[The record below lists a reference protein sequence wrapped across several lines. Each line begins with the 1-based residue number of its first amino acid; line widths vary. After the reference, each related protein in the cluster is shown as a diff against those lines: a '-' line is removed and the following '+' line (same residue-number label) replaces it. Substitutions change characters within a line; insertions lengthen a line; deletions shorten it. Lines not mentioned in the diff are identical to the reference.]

1 MYYEAQLQ
9 LLRNTFRKCRIQT
22 VLANLSLPFRAYPE
36 LNPYSHLPEYLQS
49 GHSLQ
54 DFIPKL
60 QPETIYRLSDHFGFR
75 YICLLLP
82 ELTNGLC
89 LIVGPFISRIPTKQ
103 QLMEWSEERNIT
115 PQQQRHL
122 ERLYTEVP
130 LLSENSHLFV
140 LLDAF
145 AEHLWGHD
153 NYASE
158 DISFHIANSFESV
171 NEAKASSDEKN
182 ALQDMKI
189 MEQRYDFENQLMDAV
204 SKGQT
209 HKADVLLGGL
219 SSFSLEQ
226 RVADPVKNVKNYCI
240 IMNTLLRKA
249 AEKGGVH
256 PLHLDNV
263 SSSFALQIEQLPT
276 VDAATALMTQMY
288 RAYCKLV
295 RQHTMQHYSP
305 TIQKALVYID
315 ADLSNHLSLHVL
327 ADNLNISSSYLS
339 SLFKKETGQTLT
351 DYINTKRM
359 DLARHLLKTTRL
371 QIQTVAQHCGIMD
384 VQYFSKVFK
393 RSTGLSPKQYRDSRY
408 P

>member
-22 VLANLSLPFRAYPE
+22 VLADLSLPFRAYPE
-36 LNPYSHLPEYLQS
+36 LNPYRSLPEHIQPS
-49 GHSLQ
+49 HSLQ
-54 DFIPKL
+54 DFIPNL

-75 YICLLLP
+75 YICLMLP
-82 ELTNGLC
+82 ELTNTLC
-89 LIVGPFISRIPTKQ
+89 LIIGPFLSSIPTKQ
-103 QLMEWSEERNIT
+103 QIMERSEDWNIT

-122 ERLYTEVP
+122 ERLYTDVP

-153 NYASE
+153 NYSSE
-158 DISFHIANSFESV
+158 DVSFHIPDSFAQ
-171 NEAKASSDEKN
+171 AKASSDEKD
-182 ALQDMKI
+182 ALQDMRI
-189 MEQRYDFENQLMDAV
+189 MELRYDYENQLMDAV

-226 RVADPVKNVKNYCI
+226 RVADPVKNTKNYCI

-249 AEKGGVH
+249 AERGGVH
-256 PLHLDNV
+256 PLYLDNA
-263 SSSFALQIEQLPT
+263 SSAFALQIEQLLT
-276 VDAATALMTQMY
+276 VDAATTLMTQMY
-288 RAYCKLV
+288 RTYCKLV
-295 RQHTMQHYSP
+295 RQHTMRHYSP
-305 TIQKALVYID
+305 TIQKALICID
-315 ADLSNHLSLHVL
+315 ADLSGPISLHSL
-327 ADNLNISSSYLS
+327 ADTLNISSSYLS

-371 QIQTVAQHCGIMD
+371 QIQTIAQHCGIMD

-393 RSTGLSPKQYRDSRY
+393 RSTGLSPKQYRDSRH

>member
-22 VLANLSLPFRAYPE
+22 VLADLSLPFHAYPE
-36 LNPYSHLPEYLQS
+36 LNPYGNLPEHMQS
-49 GHSLQ
+49 SHSLQ
-54 DFIPKL
+54 DFIPKA
-60 QPETIYRLSDHFGFR
+60 QSETIYRLSDHFGFR
-75 YICLLLP
+75 YICLTLP
-82 ELTNGLC
+82 ALTNELC
-89 LIVGPFISRIPTKQ
+89 LIVGPFLSSIPTKQ
-103 QLMEWSEERNIT
+103 QIMEWSEDWNIT

-122 ERLYTEVP
+122 ERLYTDVP

-153 NYASE
+153 NYSSE
-158 DISFHIANSFESV
+158 DISFHIPDKFDAANE
-171 NEAKASSDEKN
+171 EKASSDEKN

-189 MEQRYDFENQLMDAV
+189 MELRYDYENQLMDAV

-226 RVADPVKNVKNYCI
+226 RVADPVKNTKNYCI

-249 AEKGGVH
+249 AERGGVH
-256 PLHLDNV
+256 PLYLDNA
-263 SSSFALQIEQLPT
+263 SSAFALQIEQLLT
-276 VDAATALMTQMY
+276 VEAATTLMTQMY
-288 RAYCKLV
+288 RTYCRLV
-295 RQHTMQHYSP
+295 RQHTTQHYSP
-305 TIQKALVYID
+305 AIQKALVCID
-315 ADLSNHLSLHVL
+315 ADLSDHLSLHSL
-327 ADNLNISSSYLS
+327 ADTLNISSSYLS
-339 SLFKKETGQTLT
+339 TLFKKETGQTLT

-359 DLARHLLKTTRL
+359 NLAKHLLKTTRL

-384 VQYFSKVFK
+384 VQYFCKVFK
-393 RSTGLSPKQYRDSRY
+393 RSTGLSPKQYRDSRH

>member
-22 VLANLSLPFRAYPE
+22 VLADLSLPFRAYPE
-36 LNPYSHLPEYLQS
+36 LNPYSHLPEYMQS

-54 DFIPKL
+54 DFIPNL

-75 YICLLLP
+75 YICLMLP
-82 ELTNGLC
+82 ELTNELC
-89 LIVGPFISRIPTKQ
+89 LIVGPFLSSIPTKQ
-103 QLMEWSEERNIT
+103 QIMEWSEDRNIT

-122 ERLYTEVP
+122 ERLYTDVP

-153 NYASE
+153 NYSSE
-158 DISFHIANSFESV
+158 DISFHIPDSF
-171 NEAKASSDEKN
+171 AQTKASSDEKD
-182 ALQDMKI
+182 ALQDMRI
-189 MEQRYDFENQLMDAV
+189 MELRYDYENQLMDAV

-209 HKADVLLGGL
+209 HKADALLGGIT
-219 SSFSLEQ
+219 SFPLEQ
-226 RVADPVKNVKNYCI
+226 RVADPVKNTKNYCI

-249 AEKGGVH
+249 AERGGVH
-256 PLHLDNV
+256 PLYLDNA
-263 SSSFALQIEQLPT
+263 SSAFALQIEQLLT
-276 VDAATALMTQMY
+276 VDAATTLMTQMY
-288 RAYCKLV
+288 RTYCKLV
-295 RQHTMQHYSP
+295 RQHTMRHYSP
-305 TIQKALVYID
+305 TIQKALICID
-315 ADLSNHLSLHVL
+315 ADLSGPISLHSL
-327 ADNLNISSSYLS
+327 ADTLNISSSYLS
-339 SLFKKETGQTLT
+339 TLFKKETGQTLT

-359 DLARHLLKTTRL
+359 DFAKHLLKTTRL

-393 RSTGLSPKQYRDSRY
+393 RSTGLSPKQYRDSRH

>member
-9 LLRNTFRKCRIQT
+9 LLRNTFRKCHIQT
-22 VLANLSLPFRAYPE
+22 VLAHLSLPFRAYPE
-36 LNPYSHLPEYLQS
+36 LNPYSNLPEHIQPS
-49 GHSLQ
+49 HSLQ
-54 DFIPKL
+54 DFVPKL

-75 YICLLLP
+75 YLCLMLP
-82 ELTNGLC
+82 ELTNELC
-89 LIVGPFISRIPTKQ
+89 LIIGPFLNNIPTKQ
-103 QLMEWSEERNIT
+103 QIMEWSETRNIT

-122 ERLYTEVP
+122 ERLYTDVP
-130 LLSENSHLFV
+130 LLPENSHLFV

-158 DISFHIANSFESV
+158 DISFHISDSF
-171 NEAKASSDEKN
+171 NQIKASSDEKD

-189 MEQRYDFENQLMDAV
+189 MELRYDYENQLMDAV

-226 RVADPVKNVKNYCI
+226 RVSDPVKNAKNYCI

-249 AEKGGVH
+249 AERGGVH
-256 PLHLDNV
+256 PLYLDNA
-263 SSSFALQIEQLPT
+263 SSAFALQIEQLLT

-288 RAYCKLV
+288 RTYCKLV

-305 TIQKALVYID
+305 AIQKALICID
-315 ADLSNHLSLHVL
+315 ADLSGPISLNSL
-327 ADNLNISSSYLS
+327 ADTLNISSSYLS

-359 DLARHLLKTTRL
+359 DLAKHLLKTTQL
-371 QIQTVAQHCGIMD
+371 QIQTVSQHCGIMD